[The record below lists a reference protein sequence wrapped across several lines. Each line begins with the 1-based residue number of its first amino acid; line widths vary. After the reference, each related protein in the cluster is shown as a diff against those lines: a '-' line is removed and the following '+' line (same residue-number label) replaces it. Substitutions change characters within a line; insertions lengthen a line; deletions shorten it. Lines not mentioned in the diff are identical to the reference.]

1 MVREAPGELHA
12 VALHALL
19 AASASY
25 RSVFTSAY
33 ASRPGLFERLLGHVD
48 SGARDA
54 AGRLLGTLSSGM
66 SSNQVAKLVENA
78 ANTVNFAAEGKRPRF
93 EEADGCAG
101 ALGYITAQLVTGTP
115 EVPQTVIQHGLDAL
129 RKLLESTAA
138 EPALRATAAVALGC
152 AGLPLG
158 EPGSHV
164 LPALPDA
171 IALPPLMAAL
181 MQDRDPKVAK
191 KAAQGLGFLAYGHRS
206 SDVLDLIVTSLL
218 EQRTTKVE
226 SVSFAVGEA
235 LCLAFGGVVATADD
249 MLHRP
254 FTSLSDLASQASGD
268 GAAKTSQE
276 MTGEGGGDGVVP
288 MEEEQSHDSTTKEKS
303 EILPARDSAEEEV
316 QRRILAALLDEC
328 VVHSRPEVRSCG
340 AIWMVSLLL
349 FCGRTAAV
357 HAVLPRAQDALSVL
371 LGDESELTQEMA
383 SRGLAAAYELADDA
397 TRAMLVESLVGVLSG
412 AAGRKRRAGDI
423 TADTKVFES
432 GAIGTA
438 PGGGS
443 LTTYKEI
450 CSLANE
456 LGQPDLVYRFMQLA
470 NHQAAVNASR
480 GAAFGFASVA
490 KLAGDALA
498 PHVATLVPRLYRS
511 LYDPQPKVRD
521 AMNHIWVALV
531 DDPRATLSL
540 HFDAV
545 AKGLVTDMTGSQWR
559 AREAAALAASDLIQ
573 GRRWEEIRPHFAALW
588 TGAFRTMD
596 DVKESV
602 RQAGLTLVRSVRGLT
617 LRLADKE
624 LTPASE
630 GKEAIGAALPL
641 LLQMGLPSRVPEVQA
656 LSVDTLS
663 RIIKAAGPELVKPHL
678 NVVVP
683 ALLESL
689 SGLEDVRLNYV
700 EQHAERLG
708 LDSGKLESARVQA
721 AQGGALGETLDTC
734 ARHLDGET
742 FAALAPTLGGLIRR
756 GVGLNTRAG
765 AGRFVAQVARRLGD
779 DSAAASPQLMRALQE
794 ACAAE
799 RSPAVRRAYAS
810 ANALLAKHAAQSRVD
825 KHVAAWIEKYS
836 ADDAD
841 ESARAVSGL
850 LLRALAREAS
860 DVFARYAAEVA
871 PVAYMAQ
878 FDPEPTVAAL
888 WGEIWEESTT
898 SVGAG
903 LRLHAGA
910 VLESVQAGL
919 KSGQWGR
926 KKAAAAAAA
935 KACVSGGD
943 AVGPYA
949 LQLMTALLAE
959 LPGRLWDGKETVL
972 AAVGATAET
981 CGAALRAAD
990 PALPGRVVVALL
1002 EAAGKKK
1009 NAYRKEAL
1017 IQLKTGRKNR
1027 RKLVHANYLYML
1039 GVAVLYEGALLFSLY
1054 IFISGLDCK

>member
-1 MVREAPGELHA
+1 MFSPFFFSFVVFLENALVREAPGELHA

-19 AASASY
+19 AASATY
-25 RSVFTSAY
+25 RSAFTTAY

-54 AGRLLGTLSSGM
+54 AGRLLGTLASGM
-66 SSNQVAKLVENA
+66 SSDQVGKLVESAVATVLTA
-78 ANTVNFAAEGKRPRF
+78 AATGKSTRF
-93 EEADGCAG
+93 EETDGSSS
-101 ALGYITAQLVTGTP
+101 ALGYITAQLMTGTP
-115 EVPQTVIQHGLDAL
+115 AVSPVLLEKGLDAL
-129 RKLLESTAA
+129 RKLLESSSA
-138 EPALRATAAVALGC
+138 EAALRATAAVALGC

-158 EPGSHV
+158 ELGSHAM
-164 LPALPDA
+164 PALPDVV
-171 IALPPLMAAL
+171 ALPPLMASL
-181 MQDRDPKVAK
+181 LQDRDPKVAK

-206 SDVLDLIVTSLL
+206 SSSEVLDLVVTSLL

-226 SVSFAVGEA
+226 SVAFSLGEA
-235 LCLAFGGVVATADD
+235 LCLAFGGVAATADD

-254 FTSLSDLASQASGD
+254 FVSLSELAAQTEIENKIKSSTAAAADVDVDAQEAD
-268 GAAKTSQE
+268 G
-276 MTGEGGGDGVVP
+276 GVVP
-288 MEEEQSHDSTTKEKS
+288 MEDEEEESNRAKAAET
-303 EILPARDSAEEEV
+303 ILPPRSSVEEEI
-316 QRRILAALLDEC
+316 QRRILSALLDEC
-328 VVHSRPEVRSCG
+328 VLHSRPEVRSCG
-340 AIWMVSLLL
+340 AIWLVSLLL

-371 LGDESELTQEMA
+371 LGDDSELTQEMA
-383 SRGLAAAYELADDA
+383 SRGLAAAYELADEETKA
-397 TRAMLVESLVGVLSG
+397 ALVESLVGVLSG

-423 TADTKVFES
+423 TGDTKVFES
-432 GAIGTA
+432 GTIGTA

-443 LTTYKEI
+443 LSTYKEI

-531 DDPRATLSL
+531 DDPRATLTQ

-545 AKGLVTDMTGSQWR
+545 VKSLVIDMTGSQWR

-573 GRRWEEIRPHFAALW
+573 GRRWEEVRPHFAALW

-602 RQAGLTLVRSVRGLT
+602 RQAGLTLVRCVRGLT
-617 LRLADKE
+617 LRLADRE

-663 RIIKAAGPELVKPHL
+663 RIIKSAGPELVKPHL
-678 NVVVP
+678 SIVVP

-689 SGLEDVRLNYV
+689 SGLEDARLNYV
-700 EQHAERLG
+700 EQHAERFG
-708 LDSGKLESARVQA
+708 LDAGKLESARVQA
-721 AQGGALGETLDTC
+721 AQGGALGETLDIC
-734 ARHLDGET
+734 ARCLDGET
-742 FAALAPTLGGLIRR
+742 FATLAPALGGLIRR

-765 AGRFVAQVARRLGD
+765 AGRFVSQVARRLGD

-799 RSPAVRRAYAS
+799 RSQAVRRAYAS
-810 ANALLAKHAAQSRVD
+810 ANAVLAKHANQARID
-825 KHVAAWIEKYS
+825 KHVASWIEKYS

-841 ESARAVSGL
+841 ESSRAVSGF

-878 FDPEPTVAAL
+878 YDPDPTVAAL

-910 VLESVQAGL
+910 VLGSVQAGL
-919 KSGQWGR
+919 KSSAWGR

-943 AVGPYA
+943 AVGPFA

-972 AAVGATAET
+972 TAVGACSEA
-981 CGAALRAAD
+981 CGAALRTAD
-990 PALPGRVVVALL
+990 PGLPGRVVTALL
-1002 EAAGKKK
+1002 EAVGKKK
-1009 NAYRKEAL
+1009 AAYRKEAL
-1017 IQLKTGRKNR
+1017 VQLKTGRLTKIEYR
-1027 RKLVHANYLYML
+1027 DR
-1039 GVAVLYEGALLFSLY
+1039 
-1054 IFISGLDCK
+1054 